1 MIRALLKDGNF
12 GPGAVGIS
20 HYTGMHFRF
29 THCLGRSLAAAVLAH
44 GASVVI
50 ASSSQEK
57 VNAALEKLKQEVPPA
72 PNATI
77 TGQAVDLKDFTAL
90 KEFLSNEGPFDHFVI
105 TAGDLPGNF
114 NFPDQEIDPA
124 ITKSYFELALVSGIG
139 RRVPSDRTAQH
150 IDKNKLINPGGS
162 IIQTIGASHYRPPP
176 GWGLISAVV
185 GAVESSTRGLA
196 IDLKPIRCPGLVDTE
211 FHDSMPTDAKEQ
223 FFQSQREKL
232 PVGHVGTPEEVAEA
246 YIFAMKCTY
255 LTGQVIVMDGGGVL
269 V

>member
-1 MIRALLKDGNF
+1 MSKSTELLKSKKMII
-12 GPGAVGIS
+12 VGGS
-20 HYTGMHFRF
+20 SG
-29 THCLGRSLAAAVLAH
+29 LGRSLAAAVLAH

-124 ITKSYFELALVSGIG
+124 ITKSYF
-139 RRVPSDRTAQH
+139 D
-150 IDKNKLINPGGS
+150 
-162 IIQTIGASHYRPPP
+162 
-176 GWGLISAVV
+176 
-185 GAVESSTRGLA
+185 
-196 IDLKPIRCPGLVDTE
+196 CPGLVDTE

-223 FFQSQREKL
+223 FFKLQREKL

-255 LTGQVIVMDGGGVL
+255 LTGQVIVVDGGGVL